1 LSSKANLVSPFVLVV
16 MSKVTC
22 PLWKKKERSVF
33 TPHVCFFFLAVV
45 DYASA
50 GEHEKAAEFFKEE
63 YQVDHFISTLETPF
77 VSIMDG
83 VTSKLALAVLNE
95 LSTNESCTILYSGWW
110 CRS

>member
-1 LSSKANLVSPFVLVV
+1 MSVLTYMFASS
-16 MSKVTC
+16 
-22 PLWKKKERSVF
+22 
-33 TPHVCFFFLAVV
+33 LAVV

-83 VTSKLALAVLNE
+83 VTSKLRLQGVE
-95 LSTNESCTILYSGWW
+95 LIMTRLLTNHVIPSSGWW